1 MFGLSNLRTTR
12 PIGGS
17 LVEPGARVFAPGATA
32 AASEERR
39 RYPRYEVN
47 LLAEVRDSAGAV
59 RRGRVRD
66 LCLGGAL
73 LAGFD
78 EGWMGELRPGAPLE
92 LRFDLSASF
101 GIATVP
107 VRATVARVIECGLGV
122 QFEASEGPALD
133 SLRRFID
140 RVLTRSRAAS
150 VGAKGHEGV
159 PKADRARAAA
169 ILKRVST
176 QRGETLLN
184 AWIEAAADAL
194 WRAIDRA
201 TDGGDKQHLIDDSTR
216 LGQARAASG
225 AASLRA
231 RLQDD
236 GDEVALRHSET
247 TESSSELALVDTEG
261 FETWL
266 EASALVSRLEDELAE
281 PLAIVQAQLD
291 HALGSAV
298 RMQLVPKRLAESFD
312 GWTEA
317 QGLSPVGRRVALR
330 SGRKV
335 LPRLLAAYYRDLS
348 RALEEAGF
356 PRVKR
361 HAVRVPVN
369 PGGTV
374 GPGQGP
380 EPQAKETGAA
390 PAARVGKGRLTSARV
405 AELLAALPAEALKS
419 GAGEPQ
425 GSLREQALRLLAELD
440 PGLGDQPLSPA
451 VEERMEVADRVVGR
465 IADHQAVTP
474 RSAQWASQLG
484 LHILT
489 AAVADPEFFRPPGHP
504 LLQLLERLD
513 HLALF
518 LPADPD
524 IKNDEV
530 VQEVDGLVQRA
541 RERDARDREGF
552 RPLIDSVIALE
563 RRRGERYRRDATRA
577 ICQLEGRDRRRAAH
591 NSVQVGLERRFAGRP
606 LHRVVAEVI
615 DAAWGT
621 LLQLRYLRE
630 GEGGAQLA
638 RAWQVLEALADL
650 CGGDSDA
657 AGTDIETLVPEL
669 AAGLAYVGFD
679 PFLAEDLVQRVQEA
693 ARLARA
699 GLLGDDDCPIY
710 QPPPEPKSPAEVA
723 LGELDPEV
731 IADLG
736 GQVDALGPGGVLHLR
751 DAGGERLLRL
761 IWASPD
767 QVEYAFLGGHDGEL
781 RSFSREALLMGL
793 NSGDMAVRTP
803 TGVALGER
811 ALDATLREMQ
821 QRLRYH
827 ETRDG
832 LTGLYN
838 PHHLSGRLAELLTG
852 PAAERHV
859 LGFLDI
865 DHFHAIS
872 TTCGYGAGEQLL
884 KAVARLMTQRLGA
897 SATLAFLGGHRFG
910 LLLPSVEPAAGLAM
924 CEQLC
929 CDVYGLRF
937 EWQGKAYPVTGSIGA
952 VIARPGEGDPDGLL
966 SAVGV
971 AVTTAQENG
980 GNRLQVFSE
989 DDEGI
994 RQSRERLRWLAIA
1007 EEVIKAERIR
1017 LRVQMIAPVD
1027 PESGRGTHHEVLM
1040 RALDAQGEEL
1050 DLGRFIAT
1058 AEAFNLMGQV
1068 DRIVLSK
1075 AIAWAGENPAL
1086 LSRLGGIAINLSGV
1100 SLSDASLP
1108 GFIRARLEASGVAPS
1123 RVSFEVTETAAIA
1136 NLKRA
1141 AGVIRAI
1148 RDIGCRVALDDFGA
1162 GMSSYSYLKS
1172 LPVDFVKI
1180 DGCFVRDLLNN
1191 AHDLAIVKS
1200 MNEIAHFMGIQ
1211 TIAEYAEHPGVIERL
1226 AEIGVDFVQGFA
1238 VRKPLFLDEVSA
1250 DY

>member
-1 MFGLSNLRTTR
+1 MFGLSNLITAR
-12 PIGGS
+12 PRGGS
-17 LVEPGARVFAPGATA
+17 VVEPPAKVSERDTAEAPGD
-32 AASEERR
+32 ERR

-47 LLAEVRDSAGAV
+47 LLTEVRDAAGVV

-73 LAGFD
+73 LAGLD
-78 EGWMGELRPGAPLE
+78 EGWMAELRAGAPLE

-107 VRATVARVIECGLGV
+107 VRATVARVIERGLGV
-122 QFEASEGPALD
+122 QFEASEGPALE

-140 RVLTRSRAAS
+140 RVLTRARETS
-150 VGAKGHEGV
+150 VGAKGAQGLS
-159 PKADRARAAA
+159 KADRARAAV

-176 QRGETLLN
+176 QRGEELLS

-194 WRAIDRA
+194 WRAIDH
-201 TDGGDKQHLIDDSTR
+201 TSDGRQKQQLIDDSAR
-216 LGQARAASG
+216 LGQARATGGVAG
-225 AASLRA
+225 LRA

-236 GDEVALRHSET
+236 GDQTPLRHSEPT
-247 TESSSELALVDTEG
+247 SSSSELELVDNEG

-281 PLAIVQAQLD
+281 PLAILEAQLD
-291 HALGSAV
+291 SALGSGA
-298 RMQLVPKRLAESFD
+298 RMQLVPKRLAGAFD
-312 GWTEA
+312 GWGEA
-317 QGLSPVGRRVALR
+317 QGLSPPGRRVALR

-361 HAVRVPVN
+361 RRQRVPVA
-369 PGGTV
+369 PGAMASG
-374 GPGQGP
+374 GQ
-380 EPQAKETGAA
+380 GAA
-390 PAARVGKGRLTSARV
+390 PQVSASTTAPETGKARLDPART
-405 AELLAALPAEALKS
+405 AELFAAIPTEALRRNGS
-419 GAGEPQ
+419 GPA
-425 GSLREQALRLLAELD
+425 GSLKEQALRLLSELD
-440 PGLGDQPLSPA
+440 PALGEQPLPPA
-451 VEERMEVADRVVGR
+451 VQERIDVADRMIGQM
-465 IADHQAVTP
+465 ADHQALTP

-484 LHILT
+484 PRILT

-524 IKNDEV
+524 AKPDELV
-530 VQEVDGLVQRA
+530 EEIDRLVQRA
-541 RERDARDREGF
+541 LGHDARDREGF
-552 RPLIDSVIALE
+552 RPLIDSVLALE
-563 RRRGERYRRDATRA
+563 RRRGERHRRDATRA

-591 NSVQVGLERRFAGRP
+591 SFVRAGLERRFAGRP

-615 DAAWGT
+615 EAAWGT

-638 RAWQVLEALADL
+638 RDWGVLEALADV
-650 CGGDSDA
+650 CGREPE
-657 AGTDIETLVPEL
+657 AGGADIETLAPEL

-679 PFLAEDLVQRVQEA
+679 PYFSDDLVQRVREA

-699 GLLGDDDCPIY
+699 GLVGDDDCPIY
-710 QPPPEPKSPAEVA
+710 QPPPEPKSPDEVA
-723 LGELDPEV
+723 LGALAAGV
-731 IADLG
+731 IAELSS
-736 GQVDALGPGGVLHLR
+736 QVDALGPGGVLHLR
-751 DAGGERLLRL
+751 DAAGERLLRL

-767 QVEYAFLGGHDGEL
+767 RVEYAFLDGHDGEL
-781 RSFSREALLMGL
+781 RSFTREALLLGL
-793 NSGDMAVRTP
+793 SSGDMTIQAP
-803 TGVALGER
+803 TGGGLGER

-821 QRLRYH
+821 QRVRYH

-832 LTGLYN
+832 PTGLYN
-838 PHHLSGRLAELLTG
+838 RHHLTGRLAELLAG
-852 PAAERHV
+852 PGGERHL

-884 KAVARLMTQRLGA
+884 KTVGRLMSRRLGD
-897 SATLAFLGGHRFG
+897 SAILAFLGGYRFG
-910 LLLPSVEPAAGLAM
+910 LLLPCVDPEAGLRL

-929 CDVYGLRF
+929 RDVYGLRF

-952 VIARPGEGDPDGLL
+952 VVARPGEGDPDSLF
-966 SAVGV
+966 SAAGV

-1017 LRVQMIAPVD
+1017 LRVQKIAPVD
-1027 PESGRGTHHEVLM
+1027 PESGLGAHHEVLM
-1040 RALDAQGEEL
+1040 RVLDAQGEEL

-1086 LSRLGGIAINLSGV
+1086 LGRLGGIAINLSGV
-1100 SLSDASLP
+1100 SLSDATLP
-1108 GFIRARLEASGVAPS
+1108 GFIRARVTASGVAPS
-1123 RVSFEVTETAAIA
+1123 RVSFEVTETAAFA
-1136 NLKRA
+1136 NMKRA
-1141 AGVIRAI
+1141 AGIIRAI

-1200 MNEIAHFMGIQ
+1200 MNEIAHFMGIK